1 MFGDFLKKI
10 SICFA
15 FPINDR
21 ISIFGF
27 RLTAEMQGR
36 AGDHWIVP
44 THRFSI
50 HLTLLFGITACPHHH
65 KQWKQK
71 AIAKGDF
78 YSCSEIIKAGNYL
91 MPPYPPPS
99 VHPSKSIHDISIG
112 TQNIFLQGHKNGVRE
127 EKFSALSSGRAQ
139 FFHRFLHNLIV
150 CVIQTFR

>member
-78 YSCSEIIKAGNYL
+78 YSCSEIIKAGNYF
-91 MPPYPPPS
+91 MPLTHH
-99 VHPSKSIHDISIG
+99 HPSILPSPSMIFMVFGRKS
-112 TQNIFLQGHKNGVRE
+112 
-127 EKFSALSSGRAQ
+127 
-139 FFHRFLHNLIV
+139 FLHYLLVKPNFSPV
-150 CVIQTFR
+150 STQFDCVRDPNI